1 MIRGTEVDSRLIE
14 VTTLGDLLLRAAER
28 LPDQEALIFPDE
40 RLSYAQ
46 LAQQAKEKAH
56 APQGIGIQAGPSS

>member
-1 MIRGTEVDSRLIE
+1 MDQRLIE

-28 LPDQEALIFPDE
+28 WPDEEALVFPNE

-46 LAQQAKEKAH
+46 LANRAH
-56 APQGIGIQAGPSS
+56 DLGSVSTRA